1 MAPPKKKSSIFA
13 NNFWETKPL
22 ESLNSEEWEALC
34 DGCGKCCLN
43 KIEDEETGK
52 VFLTRIACRL
62 FSDENCLCNDYE
74 HRNDHVPE
82 CIKLTPTTIKENAY
96 WLPSTCAY
104 KLLYEKKQLPV
115 WHPLLTGNKETMHR
129 AGISIK
135 GATISEKSV
144 NENDWENFII
154 PEPK

>member
-1 MAPPKKKSSIFA
+1 M
-13 NNFWETKPL
+13 
-22 ESLNSEEWEALC
+22 
-34 DGCGKCCLN
+34 
-43 KIEDEETGK
+43 
-52 VFLTRIACRL
+52 
-62 FSDENCLCNDYE
+62 CNDYE

-96 WLPSTCAY
+96 RLPSTCANN
-104 KLLYEKKQLPV
+104 LLNEKKQLPD
-115 WHPLLTGNKETMHR
+115 WHQLLTGNKETMHR

-144 NENDWENFII
+144 NEDDWENFII

>member
-1 MAPPKKKSSIFA
+1 MAPPEKKSSIFA

-22 ESLNSEEWEALC
+22 ECLNSEEWEALC

-62 FSDENCLCNDYE
+62 FSDENCACNDYE

-96 WLPSTCAY
+96 WLPSTCAVSY
-104 KLLYEKKQLPV
+104 THLTLP
-115 WHPLLTGNKETMHR
+115 TK
-129 AGISIK
+129 A
-135 GATISEKSV
+135 
-144 NENDWENFII
+144 
-154 PEPK
+154 

>member
-1 MAPPKKKSSIFA
+1 
-13 NNFWETKPL
+13 
-22 ESLNSEEWEALC
+22 
-34 DGCGKCCLN
+34 
-43 KIEDEETGK
+43 
-52 VFLTRIACRL
+52 
-62 FSDENCLCNDYE
+62 LCNDYE

-104 KLLYEKKQLPV
+104 KLLYEKKKLPV

-144 NENDWENFII
+144 NEDDWENFII